1 LTTQRKREKKK
12 KKAVALE
19 EAEEAEVEAPKEKKK
34 KKKAEAA
41 PAEEEEDEVAELE
54 KPRKKKKKADKETTE
69 EADPVNGESTKQK
82 KRKKSELA
90 EEDDDDAAPT
100 ESKEVATKA
109 SSDAPK
115 DTEGEQLT
123 VFIGGIPWSCS
134 EDTLQ
139 KDFAECG
146 EIEQLRMPMNDE
158 GRPRGIAF
166 IKYTNKAGVD
176 AALKFDGD
184 DYGGRTLRVSIA
196 GAKGSGKGEKGKGD
210 KGKGKGN
217 PEFEIFVRNL
227 GSDAQ
232 DETVKAAFA
241 ECGDVESM
249 RMPRWDDG
257 GAKGIAFICF
267 KTKDAFEK
275 ALEMDGTNDWN
286 VQKAG
291 QGKGK
296 DGKGKD
302 GKGKGKDSKGKGK
315 DGKGKSKGKGKMSG
329 DKVAARDG
337 AMVESTGTKQ
347 TFDSDDEE

>member
-1 LTTQRKREKKK
+1 LKKK
-12 KKAVALE
+12 KKQKVKEAAPE
-19 EAEEAEVEAPKEKKK
+19 EAEEAEEKAPKEKKK
-34 KKKAEAA
+34 KKAAIEAD
-41 PAEEEEDEVAELE
+41 EEENDEEVADE
-54 KPRKKKKKADKETTE
+54 KPRKEKKKKVDKKSAK
-69 EADPVNGESTKQK
+69 EADPVNGMPHKDK

-90 EEDDDDAAPT
+90 EEDDDDATPT
-100 ESKEVATKA
+100 EPKEVAA
-109 SSDAPK
+109 VDA
-115 DTEGEQLT
+115 EQLT

-134 EDTLQ
+134 EDTVR

-146 EIEQLRMPMNDE
+146 EIERLSMPINDE
-158 GRPRGIAF
+158 GQPKGFAF
-166 IKYTNKAGVD
+166 ITYANKAGVD

-184 DYGGRTLRVSIA
+184 DYGGRTLKVNVA
-196 GAKGSGKGEKGKGD
+196 GAKGSGKGQKGKGEKG

-241 ECGDVESM
+241 GCGDIESM

-267 KTKDAFEK
+267 KTKEAFEK
-275 ALEMDGTNDWN
+275 AMEMDGTNDWN

-329 DKVAARDG
+329 DKMAARDG
-337 AMVESTGTKQ
+337 AMVESQGTKQ

>member
-1 LTTQRKREKKK
+1 LTRRCLRKKCPKKK
-12 KKAVALE
+12 KKRTREQAEAVEEPVVAEETEVEVPKKDKKKKKKQKVKEAAPE
-19 EAEEAEVEAPKEKKK
+19 EAEEAEEKAPKEKKTN
-34 KKKAEAA
+34 KAAIE
-41 PAEEEEDEVAELE
+41 AEEEENDEEVADE
-54 KPRKKKKKADKETTE
+54 KPRKD
-69 EADPVNGESTKQK
+69 K

-90 EEDDDDAAPT
+90 EEDDDDATPT
-100 ESKEVATKA
+100 EPKEVAA
-109 SSDAPK
+109 VDA
-115 DTEGEQLT
+115 EQLT

-134 EDTLQ
+134 EDTVR

-146 EIEQLRMPMNDE
+146 EIERLSMPMNDE
-158 GRPRGIAF
+158 GKPKGFAF
-166 IKYTNKAGVD
+166 ITYAKKAGVD

-184 DYGGRTLRVSIA
+184 DYGGRTLKVNVA
-196 GAKGSGKGEKGKGD
+196 GAKGSGKGQKGKGEKG

-241 ECGDVESM
+241 GCGDIESM

-267 KTKDAFEK
+267 KTKEALEK
-275 ALEMDGTNDWN
+275 AMEMDGTNDWN

-315 DGKGKSKGKGKMSG
+315 YGKGKSKGK
-329 DKVAARDG
+329 
-337 AMVESTGTKQ
+337 
-347 TFDSDDEE
+347 